1 MAENERDEIDRLLE
15 AHFAAARQ
23 ATPPEAL
30 LARVLADAEAARP
43 VAGGARSG
51 LGGRPAAPA
60 GVFSRLRAAVGG
72 WPALAGLAAATLAGL
87 WIGVAAPSA
96 LGAGWLGLVPGPEAG
111 FELALGEG

>member
-1 MAENERDEIDRLLE
+1 MAENERDEIDGLLE

-23 ATPPEAL
+23 TTPPEAL

-43 VAGGARSG
+43 VAGGVRAGPGRRLSAP
-51 LGGRPAAPA
+51 GGA
-60 GVFSRLRAAVGG
+60 FSRLRAALGG
-72 WPALAGLAAATLAGL
+72 WPALAGLAAATMAGL